1 MRYGPRAAITALALA
16 AIGANPASGTP
27 APDNILQAHPALR
40 FDPASRCSDVRPAG
54 PDDEPV
60 AVVLFQVGSTGVPS
74 KATVKASSGAADLDA
89 AATNC
94 VLRLRFQPATRM
106 GDGVAIDSW
115 QQMAWKRARVGAAT
129 ALPQPQPATAT
140 ASLAPPAAPAG
151 TASAPGTAQIRSPP
165 PTSRW
170 CGRGSPAG
178 CRTCGRRCARPA
190 TPTRPGRW
198 WCRTTPHRSRPR
210 PGSVTARASSPAR
223 ASVAAAS

>member
-140 ASLAPPAAPAG
+140 ASLAPSAAPAG
-151 TASAPGTAQIRSPP
+151 TASAPGTAQIRVCVDAGGSLTAA
-165 PTSRW
+165 PTLTHSSGDAGFDQAALQVARS
-170 CGRGSPAG
+170 GSGSYRAVGSPAAP
-178 CRTCGRRCARPA
+178 CLQLSLRPEA
-190 TPTRPGRW
+190 P
-198 WCRTTPHRSRPR
+198 
-210 PGSVTARASSPAR
+210 
-223 ASVAAAS
+223 